1 MIKARAFVI
10 IVTLFIFLPV
20 GYLLLR
26 EGMYRAKHGNTPIP
40 AANTPADTAKK
51 DTITR

>member
-26 EGMYRAKHGNTPIP
+26 EGLYRAKHGNTPIP
-40 AANTPADTAKK
+40 AANMPADSAKK
-51 DTITR
+51 DTVAR

>member
-40 AANTPADTAKK
+40 AGNTRTDTAKK
-51 DTITR
+51 DTTGR